1 MFLSLNQVYLME
13 SPIDTGNEADLSDYD
28 HDEAFIEDEREL
40 SSFLISLRQGGP
52 LCWRATSL

>member
-1 MFLSLNQVYLME
+1 ME